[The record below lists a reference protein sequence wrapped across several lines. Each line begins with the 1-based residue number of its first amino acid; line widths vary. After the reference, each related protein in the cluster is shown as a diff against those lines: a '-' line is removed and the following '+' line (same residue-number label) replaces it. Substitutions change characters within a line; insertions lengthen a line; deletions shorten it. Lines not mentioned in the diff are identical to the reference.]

1 VYELTA
7 GIDAVDFQA
16 ATGKDWVVFTPAN
29 PAAAGYL
36 EKILALVGVGYASF
50 GLLAGVIAA
59 IPYRSGE
66 RWSWYAMWIF
76 PIGLALTTAIFLITA
91 SELVYFYGVVTLV
104 AIIGMLLPLR
114 KFFPK

>member
-1 VYELTA
+1 M
-7 GIDAVDFQA
+7 
-16 ATGKDWVVFTPAN
+16 VFTPAN
-29 PAAAGYL
+29 PTAAGYL
-36 EKILALVGVGYASF
+36 ERILALEGVGYASF

-76 PIGLALTTAIFLITA
+76 PIGLALTTAIFLINA
-91 SELVYFYGVVTLV
+91 SEPGYFYGVVTLV
-104 AIIGMLLPLR
+104 TIIGMLLPLR